1 MRISELIE
9 SLRNPAA
16 FPHPANDLEVLQ
28 THISVVVLAGSFAYK
43 VKKPLDLGF
52 LDFTTLERRRHFCE
66 EEVRLNRRLAPEIYL
81 GVVPIFRTVDG
92 LRVGDGPGEGPAL
105 EYAVRMR
112 RLPPGGSLGEELR
125 RGDLQPEVLDAL
137 GRRLARFHRE
147 AEGGPEVARFGEW
160 AVVAGNARENLEQT
174 VAHVGRTVSSGVHRR
189 LAELLELRLEEL
201 RPLIE
206 SRAQEGR
213 PRDTHGDLHL
223 EHVYLLPHR
232 EPPSDLLVIDCI
244 EFNERFRNADPIC
257 DAAFLSMDLAY
268 EGRRDLGE
276 RFERAYLAASGDLE
290 GAALLPFYRSYRAA
304 VRAKVLGMVTG
315 PEVPEGERRTAEARA
330 RGHWLLALSEL
341 EEPPRRPALLL
352 VGGLPGSGKST
363 LARNLASAAK
373 FRVISSDR
381 VRKELAGH
389 PPEED
394 LSADFGAGIYTEEWT
409 DRTYAACL
417 DAAREGLFSGERIM
431 VDATFSSDGR
441 RLEFLEAARR
451 MGVRSGFL
459 TCTAKPARVRAR
471 LARRA
476 EGDDEPQVSDADW
489 AVYSA
494 MAERWEVPLEQVAA
508 VTRSVTT
515 DGDPEDAVR
524 AGEAALGEFG
534 LL

>member
-1 MRISELIE
+1 MQTSELIQG
-9 SLRNPAA
+9 LRDPAA
-16 FPHPANDLEVLQ
+16 FPHATDDLEVLQ
-28 THISVVVLAGSFAYK
+28 THISVVVLAGPFAYK

-81 GVVPIFRTVDG
+81 GVVPLFRTAEG
-92 LRVGDGPGEGPAL
+92 LRVGDRPGEGNAF

-112 RLPPGGSLGEELR
+112 RLPPGASLRERLR
-125 RGDLQPEVLDAL
+125 RGDLESGVFDEL
-137 GRRLARFHRE
+137 GERVARFHRE
-147 AEGGPEVARFGEW
+147 AKGGPDIARFGEW

-174 VAHVGRTVSSGVHRR
+174 VEHVGRTVSSIVHRR
-189 LAELLELRLEEL
+189 LAELLEVRLDEL

-206 SRAQEGR
+206 SRAREGR

-223 EHVYLLPHR
+223 DHVYLLPDR

-244 EFNERFRNADPIC
+244 EFSERFRNADPVC

-276 RFERAYLAASGDLE
+276 RFERGYLESARDAKG
-290 GAALLPFYRSYRAA
+290 GALFPFYRSYRAA

-315 PEVPEGERRTAEARA
+315 SEVPEGDRRTAEARA

-341 EEPPRRPALLL
+341 EEPAQRPALLL

-363 LARNLASAAK
+363 LASNLASAAK
-373 FRVISSDR
+373 FRVIASDR

-389 PPEED
+389 APDED
-394 LSADFGAGIYTEEWT
+394 LSAAYGEGIYTEEWT

-417 DAAREGLFSGERIM
+417 DAARDGLFNGERIL
-431 VDATFSSDGR
+431 VDATFSSDAR
-441 RLEFLEAARR
+441 RLEFLEAARK
-451 MGVRSGFL
+451 MGVRAGFL
-459 TCTAKPARVRAR
+459 TCSAEPALVRSR
-471 LARRA
+471 LAERA
-476 EGDDEPQVSDADW
+476 EEDDEPQISDADW

-494 MAERWEVPLEQVAA
+494 MVERWEAQGGQVAA
-508 VTRSVTT
+508 VTRTVPT
-515 DGDPEDAVR
+515 DGDPEDAVHT
-524 AGEAALGEFG
+524 GESALREFG